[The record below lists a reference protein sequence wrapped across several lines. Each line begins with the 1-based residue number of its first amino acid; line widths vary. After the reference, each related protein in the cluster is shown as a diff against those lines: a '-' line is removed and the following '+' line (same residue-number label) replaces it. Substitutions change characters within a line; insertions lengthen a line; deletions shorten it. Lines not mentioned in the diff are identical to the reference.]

1 VRRDGDD
8 GPVTTETRLPVSRED
23 HSLLLPTR
31 LDHRWLA
38 RRAARLDPRRH
49 PAVSASAQVSHLLGK
64 APQAGNGS
72 GAPASRAGHTWRVIA
87 GLRERAGLGE
97 RAEVDAVMAPP
108 PVSREERR
116 GRPIEPRSMAAHH
129 LVTPERSARTGEIL
143 AGLSAAL
150 DMVEGHQPGHAL
162 RTCFL
167 AMRLADSLQLPHRS
181 RSDVFYVAL
190 LKDAGSATNAS
201 ALAALLGTSDIE
213 QKRQLFLAD
222 ADRPLAGFRFAAAQQ
237 APQAD
242 TLGWLRRVAGVA
254 LGSRRGRRSFAALR
268 ADGGAGVAREL
279 AFSDSVCEAIHDLR
293 ERWDG
298 HGEPSRLT
306 GAEIPKAARVVAVA
320 EAAAALEARDGER
333 VAEKVLRARRGQW
346 YDPELVD
353 LFLGMARLG
362 LWQELRT
369 PDLLGRTL
377 MLESEH
383 RVRMSNATDVDWIA
397 FIFAQIVDG
406 KSPMT
411 TRHSVRVGNL
421 ASLMALQ
428 LGLEDPLLT
437 DVRRAALLH
446 DLGKLGV
453 PNTILDRHGPLD
465 AGERA
470 ILGLHVAAGAEV
482 LAGVE
487 LLRVPARLVAHHH
500 DPLDGSGFAGLEEQ
514 LAVPARIVAVA
525 DFFDSLT
532 AERPYPHPVARAKA
546 VEILRATTGDAY
558 LAEVVKALESAL

>member
-1 VRRDGDD
+1 
-8 GPVTTETRLPVSRED
+8 VTTETRLPVSREGY
-23 HSLLLPTR
+23 SLLLPTR

-64 APQAGNGS
+64 APQASNGS
-72 GAPASRAGHTWRVIA
+72 GAQAGRAGHTWRVI
-87 GLRERAGLGE
+87 AGLGE
-97 RAEVDAVMAPP
+97 RAEVDAVMVARPA
-108 PVSREERR
+108 SREERR

-150 DMVEGHQPGHAL
+150 DLVEGHQPGHAL

-201 ALAALLGTSDIE
+201 AMAALLGTSDIE

-222 ADRPLAGFRFAAAQQ
+222 ADRPLAGVRFAAQQ
-237 APQAD
+237 TPQAAS
-242 TLGWLRRVAGVA
+242 LGRLRRVAGIA

-306 GAEIPKAARVVAVA
+306 GGEMPKAARIVAVA
-320 EAAAALEARDGER
+320 EAAAALEGRDGEK

-362 LWQELRT
+362 LWQELRA

-377 MLESEH
+377 TLESEH
-383 RVRMSNATDVDWIA
+383 RVRMSNATDVDWIC

-470 ILGLHVAAGAEV
+470 ILGLHAAAGAEV

-487 LLRVPARLVAHHH
+487 LLGVPARLVAHHH

-525 DFFDSLT
+525 DLFDTLT

-546 VEILRATTGDAY
+546 VEILRATTGDRH
-558 LAEVVKALESAL
+558 LAEVVRALEAAL